1 MLSGTCQVGQLSFG
15 LGYDYLGKSGRSCL
29 GDPFTS
35 ESGPLPEK
43 TTARLAFEDPT
54 PGIYL
59 ARPCQHIKTAG
70 CHPRLW
76 TSHRLSEE
84 VVSSLGQALD
94 QIKLR

>member
-1 MLSGTCQVGQLSFG
+1 MTISANPDGHAWATRLRPSL
-15 LGYDYLGKSGRSCL
+15 
-29 GDPFTS
+29 DPS
-35 ESGPLPEK
+35 PKKPLI
-43 TTARLAFEDPT
+43 ARLAFEDPT